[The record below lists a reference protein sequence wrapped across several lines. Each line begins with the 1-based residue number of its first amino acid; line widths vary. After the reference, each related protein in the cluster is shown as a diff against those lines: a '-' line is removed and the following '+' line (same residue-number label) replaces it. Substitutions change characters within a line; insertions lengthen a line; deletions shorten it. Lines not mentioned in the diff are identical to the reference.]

1 MQNPP
6 LFPATP
12 SKNWEAYRYAT
23 AQRRF
28 LNKEQCRNLMVGIKS
43 LCPPDFT
50 SFLGRTFKEKNIK
63 KEKEEEKNE
72 YVFLAK

>member
-1 MQNPP
+1 
-6 LFPATP
+6 
-12 SKNWEAYRYAT
+12 
-23 AQRRF
+23 
-28 LNKEQCRNLMVGIKS
+28 MVGIKS

-72 YVFLAK
+72 YVYFS